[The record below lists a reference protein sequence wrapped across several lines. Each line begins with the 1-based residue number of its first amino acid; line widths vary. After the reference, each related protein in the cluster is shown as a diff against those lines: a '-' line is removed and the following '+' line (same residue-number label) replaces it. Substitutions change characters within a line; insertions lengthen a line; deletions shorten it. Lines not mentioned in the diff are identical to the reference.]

1 LIAWKPLS
9 STEFQLPDVDAAAS
23 TEIGVMLLGLEADRL
38 LAGLGL
44 ATLADDPA
52 RVTMVVD
59 QTRHGA
65 VAGLTMA
72 ALVELGTGRW
82 RAVRPAFAG
91 STVAPAALRQQ
102 WVAAEQ
108 AVNRADI
115 GELGPASRAYLA
127 ACLLRRVEVDRHV
140 EAGHD
145 VSEVAP

>member
-1 LIAWKPLS
+1 MS
-9 STEFQLPDVDAAAS
+9 STEFLLPDVDAPAS
-23 TEIGVMLLGLEADRL
+23 TETGVILLGLEADRL

-59 QTRHGA
+59 QARHGA
-65 VAGLTMA
+65 VRGLSMA
-72 ALVELGTGRW
+72 ALGELGADRW
-82 RAVRPAFAG
+82 LAVRSALAG
-91 STVAPAALRQQ
+91 PTIAPAALRQQ

-108 AVNRADI
+108 AVDSAEI